1 MSVGTSAALN
11 VAGKNLPKSALM
23 VIQKAVGFR
32 ILRSVG
38 ERLFARVGKL
48 VPIAGGV
55 FGAGIDLAMM
65 KRIGDQARAEFPR
78 V

>member
-1 MSVGTSAALN
+1 MLFRS
-11 VAGKNLPKSALM
+11 
-23 VIQKAVGFR
+23 VGFR